1 MANGTNGNGETRQ
14 TVAQLAKEVVA
25 QKTSI
30 EVLRNEVK
38 SVANVNEKLDNTID
52 KLTDISS
59 SIKSMLAV
67 HEEKLSKN
75 EEVDKAIFTLLENRR
90 KESENKFEDLH
101 SRLNK
106 SVVNLREEVELSE
119 KRLMCE
125 IKQLNLNLGNRVG
138 MLEKYRWMIIGGAII
153 VGLWGPEMIERGWL
167 PWQNS
172 LTNMIVYYIMFTYE
186 WLHRFRL
193 YQ

>member
-1 MANGTNGNGETRQ
+1 MATTNGNGETRK
-14 TVAQLAKEVVA
+14 TLAQLTKDVVK
-25 QKTSI
+25 QQTSI

-38 SVANVNEKLDNTID
+38 SVANVNVKLDNTID

-75 EEVDKAIFTLLENRR
+75 EDIDKAIFSLLENRR
-90 KESENKFEDLH
+90 KESDNKFEDIH

-106 SVVNLREEVELSE
+106 SVKDLRDEVELSE

-125 IKQLNLNLGNRVG
+125 IKQLNVNLGSRVG

-153 VGLWGPEMIERGWL
+153 VGLWGPEMMERGW
-167 PWQNS
+167 
-172 LTNMIVYYIMFTYE
+172 FT
-186 WLHRFRL
+186 WLN
-193 YQ
+193 

>member
-1 MANGTNGNGETRQ
+1 MAVGNGNGETRK
-14 TVAQLAKEVVA
+14 TVAQLAKEVVQ

-52 KLTDISS
+52 KLTEISS

-67 HEEKLSKN
+67 HEEKLSKS
-75 EEVDKAIFTLLENRR
+75 EEVDKAIFNLLENRR
-90 KESENKFEDLH
+90 KESETKFEDLH

-106 SVVNLREEVELSE
+106 SVSNLREEVELSE

-125 IKQLNLNLGNRVG
+125 IKQLNVNLGDRVG
-138 MLEKYRWMIIGGAII
+138 VLEKYRWMIIGGAIL
-153 VGLWGPEMIERGWL
+153 VGLWGPEMIDRGRL
-167 PWQNS
+167 PW
-172 LTNMIVYYIMFTYE
+172 
-186 WLHRFRL
+186 
-193 YQ
+193 

>member
-1 MANGTNGNGETRQ
+1 MANGTNGNGETRK

-38 SVANVNEKLDNTID
+38 SVANVNEKLDSTID

-75 EEVDKAIFTLLENRR
+75 EEVDKAIFSLLENRR

-106 SVVNLREEVELSE
+106 SVKDLREEVELIE

-125 IKQLNLNLGNRVG
+125 LKQLNVNLGERVG
-138 MLEKYRWMIIGGAII
+138 VLEKYRYILIGGAII
-153 VGLWGPEMIERGWL
+153 IGLWGPRIVDNGWF
-167 PWQNS
+167 S
-172 LTNMIVYYIMFTYE
+172 
-186 WLHRFRL
+186 WL
-193 YQ
+193 Q

>member
-1 MANGTNGNGETRQ
+1 MANGTNGNGETRK
-14 TVAQLAKEVVA
+14 TVAQLSKDVVK
-25 QKTSI
+25 QQTSI

-38 SVANVNEKLDNTID
+38 SVANVNVKLDNTID

-75 EEVDKAIFTLLENRR
+75 EDINKAIFSLLENRR
-90 KESENKFEDLH
+90 KESDNKFEDIH

-106 SVVNLREEVELSE
+106 SVKDLRDEVELSE

-125 IKQLNLNLGNRVG
+125 IKQLNVNLGNRVG

-153 VGLWGPEMIERGWL
+153 VGLWGPEMMERGW
-167 PWQNS
+167 
-172 LTNMIVYYIMFTYE
+172 FT
-186 WLHRFRL
+186 WLN
-193 YQ
+193 

>member
-1 MANGTNGNGETRQ
+1 MANGTNGNGETRK
-14 TVAQLAKEVVA
+14 TVAQLAKEVVQ

-38 SVANVNEKLDNTID
+38 SVANVNEKLDSTID

-125 IKQLNLNLGNRVG
+125 IKQLNINLGDRVG
-138 MLEKYRWMIIGGAII
+138 VLEKYRWMIIGGAII
-153 VGLWGPEMIERGWL
+153 VGLWGPEMVERGW
-167 PWQNS
+167 
-172 LTNMIVYYIMFTYE
+172 FT
-186 WLHRFRL
+186 WLN
-193 YQ
+193 

>member
-1 MANGTNGNGETRQ
+1 M
-14 TVAQLAKEVVA
+14 
-25 QKTSI
+25 
-30 EVLRNEVK
+30 
-38 SVANVNEKLDNTID
+38 NEKLDSTID

-106 SVVNLREEVELSE
+106 SVVNLREE
-119 KRLMCE
+119 
-125 IKQLNLNLGNRVG
+125 LNYLKNV
-138 MLEKYRWMIIGGAII
+138 
-153 VGLWGPEMIERGWL
+153 
-167 PWQNS
+167 
-172 LTNMIVYYIMFTYE
+172 
-186 WLHRFRL
+186 
-193 YQ
+193 